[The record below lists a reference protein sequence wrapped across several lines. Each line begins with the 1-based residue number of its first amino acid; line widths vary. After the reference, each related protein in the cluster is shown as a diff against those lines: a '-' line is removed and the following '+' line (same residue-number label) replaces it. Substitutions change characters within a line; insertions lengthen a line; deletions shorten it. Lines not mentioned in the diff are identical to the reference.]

1 MIGLGSYV
9 VHFLFVSLIVAVV
22 TAVIHLERG
31 RLIGAEAL
39 RFFLTIVIGIG
50 LFSLIVGLLEWAFI
64 RPL

>member
-9 VHFLFVSLIVAVV
+9 AHFLLVSLIVAVV
-22 TAVIHLERG
+22 TAAIHLEKR